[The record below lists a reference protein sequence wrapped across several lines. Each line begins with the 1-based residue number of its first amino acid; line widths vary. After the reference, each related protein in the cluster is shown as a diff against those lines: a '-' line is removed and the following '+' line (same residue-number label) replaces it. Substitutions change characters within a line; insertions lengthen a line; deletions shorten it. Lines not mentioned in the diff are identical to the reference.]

1 MNVLSRVLAVLLA
14 SALPLACLA
23 VDMRMDFGGN
33 MMAAP
38 PCVINDGKLIAATF
52 GDVQVDDIDGSY
64 KTITLPYT
72 LDCSLAVSN
81 QVRIQVQGAG
91 TWFLPALL
99 AVPGNDEL
107 GIAFK
112 KDGSALALN
121 TWANF
126 DASKKPLLQ
135 AVLAKRTQSSDIVNG
150 TFSATATV
158 MVEYQ

>member
-1 MNVLSRVLAVLLA
+1 MSILYRALAALSLA
-14 SALPLACLA
+14 ALPLACMA
-23 VDMRMDFGGN
+23 DGMQFGGTFLN
-33 MMAAP
+33 AP
-38 PCVINDGKLIAATF
+38 PCVINNDRPITASF
-52 GDVQVDDIDGSY
+52 GDVLIENIDGSY
-64 KTITLPYT
+64 KTITLPYD
-72 LDCSLAVSN
+72 LDCSQALTN

-135 AVLAKRTQSSDIVNG
+135 AVLAKRTQSSEIVNG